1 MKKLILFLLLTG
13 SFSCNKHPDNELV
26 GTWKLISYCKPAGGI
41 DCTQI
46 TVPNDKGVFV
56 SFSND
61 KTFNEFY
68 QNTKPIDYSFL
79 GCGGGSYEIEDKN
92 VRIRAV
98 CMSSMNGQ
106 LIKLMSVSSTRMVL
120 NPYGTGEYIFEK
132 Q

>member
-1 MKKLILFLLLTG
+1 MKKLFLFFLLTG
-13 SFSCNKHPDNELV
+13 CFSCNKHPENELV
-26 GTWKLISYCKPAGGI
+26 GTWKLISFCKPTGSTA
-41 DCTQI
+41 CTQG
-46 TVPNDKGVFV
+46 TVPTGKGVFIA
-56 SFSND
+56 FAND

-79 GCGGGSYEIEDKN
+79 GCGGGSYEIEDQS

-98 CMSSMNGQ
+98 CMSSLNGQ
-106 LIKLMSVSSTRMVL
+106 LIKLISVSSTRLVL

>member
-1 MKKLILFLLLTG
+1 MKKQILFFLFI
-13 SFSCNKHPDNELV
+13 SCFSCNKPPDNELV
-26 GTWKLISYCKPAGGI
+26 GTWKLVSFCKPTGSTA
-41 DCTQI
+41 CTQL
-46 TVPNDKGVFV
+46 TVPTDKGVFIT
-56 SFSND
+56 FAND

-79 GCGGGSYEIEDKN
+79 GCGGGSYEIEDQS

-98 CMSSMNGQ
+98 CMSSLNGQ
-106 LIKLMSVSSTRMVL
+106 LIKLISVSSTRLVL

>member
-1 MKKLILFLLLTG
+1 MKKLIPFLLVAGCL
-13 SFSCNKHPDNELV
+13 SCNKHPDNELI
-26 GTWKLISYCKPAGGI
+26 GTWKLTSYCKPAGSTT
-41 DCTQI
+41 CTPL
-46 TVPNDKGVFV
+46 TVPTDKGVFIA
-56 SFSND
+56 FAND

-79 GCGGGSYEIEDKN
+79 GCGGGSYEIEDQA

-106 LIKLMSVSSTRMVL
+106 LIKLISVSSTRLVL
-120 NPYGTGEYIFEK
+120 NPYGIGEYIFEK